1 MGADPGTIASRF
13 QTGMR
18 NSKNKR
24 GGKVQKGSKRKV
36 EEEETLDQADSEMCD
51 EEDDTKTA
59 IMVDADS

>member
-1 MGADPGTIASRF
+1 MGADLGTIASRF

-18 NSKNKR
+18 NNKNKR
-24 GGKVQKGSKRKV
+24 GGKIAKGNKRKI

-59 IMVDADS
+59 IMVDED

>member
-1 MGADPGTIASRF
+1 MGADSGTNASRF

-24 GGKVQKGSKRKV
+24 GGKAQRGSKRKN
-36 EEEETLDQADSEMCD
+36 EEEETLDQADSEMCE
-51 EEDDTKTA
+51 EEDETKTA